1 MSFRFSSIN
10 LGCSKNLVDLE
21 FAIGEILKYSD
32 RTPIEYIED
41 PEDPETDYVIVNTC
55 GFLSSAREE
64 SEDTLQHYDRL
75 GKKLILMGC
84 YVSVKDDNFLS
95 SLKNLHSVVPF
106 ISYSTIEGLLFGKT
120 VGIDMSAIVRAKVAM
135 KQSKEKKLTEY
146 LDSIGEKSIKKR
158 GSQEMG
164 KNDNIRAKIADRS
177 ETYEDSTANE
187 ETQDLNTKI
196 EVISHLPKSAF
207 IWRGDEVR
215 AYIHAPFGYEYLK
228 IAEGCDNSCT
238 FCIIPQIRGKQTSRK
253 MEDIV
258 KEVNTMLA
266 SGIREVQIIA
276 QDTTRYGTDLYGEP
290 RLFELLEQ
298 IEAIPGDFTY
308 RLYYMYPDILT
319 LEHVQKLKTFKKL
332 LPYFDI
338 PFQHSSER
346 ILKRMGRHYDEAHVE
361 AFLASIR
368 ENFPNAFIRTS
379 FIVGFPGE
387 TDADFNHLLEFVKRH
402 DFESVG
408 VFQYHDE
415 PLAASS
421 RLDHKVSEAVVNQ
434 RMKKLAKVLDEI
446 YAKHARNARG
456 KTFSGYIMD
465 ADEKRAIIRREIQA
479 PEVDEYDE
487 VKLSAIKGSKPELE
501 IGKFIEYK
509 L

>member
-32 RTPIEYIED
+32 KTPIEYIED

-55 GFLSSAREE
+55 GFLSSARAE
-64 SEDTLQHYDRL
+64 SEETLKYYDSL

-106 ISYSTIEGLLFGKT
+106 ISYTTIEGLLFGKT

-146 LDSIGEKSIKKR
+146 LETIG
-158 GSQEMG
+158 G
-164 KNDNIRAKIADRS
+164 KALKN
-177 ETYEDSTANE
+177 NE
-187 ETQDLNTKI
+187 
-196 EVISHLPKSAF
+196 SAF

-228 IAEGCDNSCT
+228 VAEGCDNSCT

-253 MEDIV
+253 IEDVV
-258 KEVNTMLA
+258 KEVHTMLA
-266 SGIREVQIIA
+266 NRIREIQIIA

-290 RLFELLEQ
+290 KLFELLEQ
-298 IEAIPGDFTY
+298 IEAIPGDFKF

-319 LEHVQKLKTFKKL
+319 LDHIQKLKTFKKL

-338 PFQHSSER
+338 PFQHSSSKV
-346 ILKRMGRHYDEAHVE
+346 LKRMGRHYDEAHVE
-361 AFLASIR
+361 GFLTSIR
-368 ENFPNAFIRTS
+368 ENFPDAFIRTS
-379 FIVGFPGE
+379 FIIGFPGE
-387 TDADFNHLLEFVKRH
+387 TDADFNHLIEFVKRH
-402 DFESVG
+402 NFESVG

-415 PLAASS
+415 ALAASS
-421 RLDHKVSEAVVNQ
+421 KLGDKVPEAVVNQ
-434 RMKKLAKVLDEI
+434 RMKKLAKVLDEV
-446 YAKHARNARG
+446 YAKHSKLARG
-456 KTFSGYIMD
+456 KNSVGYIMD
-465 ADEKRAIIRREIQA
+465 FDEKKAIIRREIQA

-487 VKLSAIKGSKPELE
+487 VKISAISSPK
-501 IGKFIEYK
+501 
-509 L
+509 

>member
-64 SEDTLQHYDRL
+64 SEQTLSHYDNL

-84 YVSVKDDNFLS
+84 YVSVKDDTFLA

-106 ISYSTIEGLLFGKT
+106 ISYTTIESLLFGKKG
-120 VGIDMSAIVRAKVAM
+120 GIDIGAIVRAKVAM
-135 KQSKEKKLTEY
+135 KESKEKKLTEY
-146 LDSIGEKSIKKR
+146 LGSIGGNQRGEK
-158 GSQEMG
+158 
-164 KNDNIRAKIADRS
+164 
-177 ETYEDSTANE
+177 
-187 ETQDLNTKI
+187 
-196 EVISHLPKSAF
+196 AF
-207 IWRGDEVR
+207 VWKGDEVR

-253 MEDIV
+253 IEDVV
-258 KEVNTMLA
+258 KEVHTMLA
-266 SGIREVQIIA
+266 NGIREIQIIA
-276 QDTTRYGTDLYGEP
+276 QDTTRYGTDLYGEA

-298 IEAIPGDFTY
+298 IEAIPEDFKF

-319 LEHVQKLKTFKKL
+319 LEHVKRLKTFKKL

-346 ILKRMGRHYDEAHVE
+346 ILKRMGRHYDETHVE
-361 AFLASIR
+361 AFLTSIR
-368 ENFPNAFIRTS
+368 ENFPDAFIRTS
-379 FIVGFPGE
+379 FIIGFPGE
-387 TDADFNHLLEFVKRH
+387 TDEDFEHLMAFVKRH
-402 DFESVG
+402 NFESVG

-415 PLAASS
+415 ALAASS
-421 RLDHKVSEAVVNQ
+421 KLDQKVNEVVAKQRL
-434 RMKKLAKVLDEI
+434 KKLSKLLDEI
-446 YAKHARNARG
+446 YAKHAKNARG

-465 ADEKRAIIRREIQA
+465 AQKNTCIIRREIQA

-487 VKLSAIKGSKPELE
+487 VKISAI
-501 IGKFIEYK
+501 IGNTKDLTVGQFVTYK

>member
-41 PEDPETDYVIVNTC
+41 PESPEADYVIVNTC
-55 GFLSSAREE
+55 GFLSSARAE
-64 SEDTLQHYDRL
+64 SEQTLSHYDNL

-84 YVSVKDDNFLS
+84 YVSVKDDSFLS
-95 SLKNLHSVVPF
+95 GLKNLHSVVPF
-106 ISYSTIEGLLFGKT
+106 ISYTTIEGLLFGKT

-135 KQSKEKKLTEY
+135 KQSKEKKLNEY
-146 LDSIGEKSIKKR
+146 LESVWEKSLTGQR
-158 GSQEMG
+158 LL
-164 KNDNIRAKIADRS
+164 KNDEIREKSADR
-177 ETYEDSTANE
+177 NE
-187 ETQDLNTKI
+187 PYD
-196 EVISHLPKSAF
+196 EVYGEWGTVKTEREVRILEKPLSAF

-258 KEVNTMLA
+258 KEVHTMLA
-266 SGIREVQIIA
+266 NGIREIQIIA

-290 RLFELLEQ
+290 KLFELLEK
-298 IEAIPGDFTY
+298 IEAIKGDFKF

-319 LEHVQKLKTFKKL
+319 LEHIQKLKSFQKL

-338 PFQHSSER
+338 PFQHSSEH
-346 ILKRMGRHYDEAHVE
+346 ILRRMGRHYDEVHVE
-361 AFLASIR
+361 AFLKSLR

-379 FIVGFPGE
+379 FIIGFPGE
-387 TDADFNHLLEFVKRH
+387 TDADFNHLIEFVKRH

-421 RLDHKVSEAVVNQ
+421 KLGEKVSDAVVNQ
-434 RMKKLAKVLDEI
+434 RMKKLSKVLDEI
-446 YAKHARNARG
+446 YTKHAKATRG

-465 ADEKRAIIRREIQA
+465 FDEKKAIIRREIQA

-487 VKLSAIKGSKPELE
+487 VKSRSIEGDRKEWK
-501 IGKFIEYK
+501 IGKFVTYS